1 MVHYVM
7 FPGGGTTSNSVILIL
22 QWPWWVVTITT
33 IIIVMIIMII
43 PLIVVVLYYWMF
55 FFLSLD
61 DLLHLETSLIFSVPQ
76 KDFSNGKTKQNNP
89 SLGYLHLS
97 SDPHLSTSSTET
109 SVFFDRGFH
118 KRGSVTWTWCSLRPT
133 WPFIMTVF
141 SPVHGLCTLLIRSLL
156 VYLPLSPH
164 SVIVCSPN
172 RILVSCIFTDVV
184 DNSYSDS

>member
-43 PLIVVVLYYWMF
+43 PLIVVVLYYWIFF
-55 FFLSLD
+55 FFLWMICCTLK
-61 DLLHLETSLIFSVPQ
+61 HLWSSV
-76 KDFSNGKTKQNNP
+76 FLRKTFQMEKQNNP

>member
-76 KDFSNGKTKQNNP
+76 KDFSNGKTKQP
-89 SLGYLHLS
+89 QSRLFAPVFGPTSIHFFYRDFCFLWPGISQTWLS
-97 SDPHLSTSSTET
+97 NLNMMFTQTNLTFHH
-109 SVFFDRGFH
+109 DRFL
-118 KRGSVTWTWCSLRPT
+118 TCAWT
-133 WPFIMTVF
+133 
-141 SPVHGLCTLLIRSLL
+141 VHTTDTLLVGLSAFITSFSDCLL
-156 VYLPLSPH
+156 S
-164 SVIVCSPN
+164 
-172 RILVSCIFTDVV
+172 
-184 DNSYSDS
+184 

>member
-1 MVHYVM
+1 MMSSYHYNYYYCYDYYDY
-7 FPGGGTTSNSVILIL
+7 PSYCCCSVLLNVFFSFFGWSVAPWNIFDL
-22 QWPWWVVTITT
+22 QCSSERLFKW
-33 IIIVMIIMII
+33 
-43 PLIVVVLYYWMF
+43 
-55 FFLSLD
+55 
-61 DLLHLETSLIFSVPQ
+61 
-76 KDFSNGKTKQNNP
+76 KNKTKQNNP

-172 RILVSCIFTDVV
+172 GILVSCIFTDVV